1 MELKVMDA
9 PYCAKET
16 RYVRAVCLPDQIFP
30 AGKECVISGWGA
42 TETSNAPPHRH
53 THLQNIRKFKQILYD
68 DGTTLHGIFLSF
80 ALLMFQGDTAANS

>member
-16 RYVRAVCLPDQIFP
+16 RYVRAVCLPDQMFP

-42 TETSNAPPHRH
+42 TETRNAPPL
-53 THLQNIRKFKQILYD
+53 LQNILKFKQILND
-68 DGTTLHGIFLSF
+68 DGTTLLGIFLSF
-80 ALLMFQGDTAANS
+80 ALLMFQSDTAANC